1 MNPGA
6 AASISAIGVIL
17 PMVSE
22 LIRRQYL
29 KVAAR
34 FMRKDIYA
42 PHLRNLLGAN
52 AAIIIARLD
61 PSLRHLIKAM
71 NTLHIR

>member
-1 MNPGA
+1 MNSGA
-6 AASISAIGVIL
+6 AASISTVGVIL
-17 PMVSE
+17 PMVSK

-29 KVAAR
+29 KTTAR
-34 FMRKDIYA
+34 FMIKDIYA
-42 PHLRNLLGAN
+42 PHLRNSLGTN

-61 PSLRHLIKAM
+61 PSLRHIIKAM